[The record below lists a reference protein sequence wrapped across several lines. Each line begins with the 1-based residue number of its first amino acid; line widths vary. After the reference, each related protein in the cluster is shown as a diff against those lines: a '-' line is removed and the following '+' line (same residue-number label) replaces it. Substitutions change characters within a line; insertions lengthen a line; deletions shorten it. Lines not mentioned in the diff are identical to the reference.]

1 MQITIDIPDN
11 LPQALIDRQIKEF
24 EEKLANLTATT
35 INTKSQKLQAMLQ
48 IIKRCKSIPIIDPR
62 TPDQILGYEQSP
74 KTDIQTIC

>member
-24 EEKLANLTATT
+24 EQKLANLTETT

-48 IIKRCKSIPIIDPR
+48 IIKRCESLPIIDPR

-74 KTDIQTIC
+74 KTDIQTVC